1 MCVDRDLVNLG
12 FQQRGCVACKE
23 GGLPAGRVGCLQG
36 GRVACKE
43 DAWLRRGWVGLQ
55 GG

>member
-1 MCVDRDLVNLG
+1 MNLG

-36 GRVACKE
+36 GWVACREGGLPVRRMHGCGE
-43 DAWLRRGWVGLQ
+43 DG
-55 GG
+55 